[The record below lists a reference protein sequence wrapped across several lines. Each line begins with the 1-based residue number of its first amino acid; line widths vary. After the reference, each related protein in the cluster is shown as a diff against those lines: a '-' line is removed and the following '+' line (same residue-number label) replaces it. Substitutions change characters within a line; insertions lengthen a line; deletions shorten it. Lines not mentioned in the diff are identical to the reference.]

1 MKTAALSGTTSGFML
16 NLITND
22 TQKLLDAAMYFH
34 FGKDGMSE
42 EGVVSSEEV
51 VESTGDKFR
60 VLV

>member
-1 MKTAALSGTTSGFML
+1 ML

-34 FGKDGMSE
+34 FGKDGMSG
-42 EGVVSSEEV
+42 EGVVSSEEG